1 VALRAV
7 DRDDGDEDGVRAGRR
22 ADGGG
27 SAGRQM
33 GQLSM
38 KRL

>member
-7 DRDDGDEDGVRAGRR
+7 ERDDGEEEEDRAGRR

-27 SAGRQM
+27 SEGRQM